1 MDIFSGMNET
11 LVTWVFIP
19 LMIFFARILDVSI
32 GTVRIIF
39 VAKGYRLIAPIL
51 GFFEVLIWT
60 VAVGQ
65 IMQNLDNTF
74 YYIAF
79 ALGFASGTYIG
90 MVIEDMLSIGMV
102 IVRVITKYDAAEL
115 EEHLMEQN
123 YQLTSLNGQGLF
135 GDVKVIFMVLPRQ
148 KLGKLIRII
157 KEYNPNAFYSVEDI
171 RLVKE
176 GAFPKTTEPHM
187 RSTYSLKKIFA
198 NRK

>member
-11 LVTWVFIP
+11 LLTWVIIP
-19 LMIFFARILDVSI
+19 LLIFFARILDVSI

-39 VAKGYRLIAPIL
+39 VAKGYRMIAPVL
-51 GFFEVLIWT
+51 GFFEILIWI

-65 IMQNLDNTF
+65 IMQNLSNAY

-79 ALGFASGTYIG
+79 SLGFAAGTYIG

-102 IVRVITKYDAAEL
+102 IVRVITKYDAEEL

-157 KEYNPNAFYSVEDI
+157 KEYNPQAFYSVEDV

-176 GAFPKTTEPHM
+176 GAFPRNPNPQL
-187 RSTYSLKKIFA
+187 RNTYPLQKIFA
-198 NRK
+198 KRK